1 MVFVVLG
8 TNDKDFSRL
17 LRAIDHEIEKGTIK
31 DEVVVQTGVTKYHS
45 KHLKLLDFISMDDF
59 NHYIEQADYIIT
71 HGGVGTIIDCLKL
84 GKKIP
89 SCIRYVYALQV

>member
-31 DEVVVQTGVTKYHS
+31 DEV
-45 KHLKLLDFISMDDF
+45 
-59 NHYIEQADYIIT
+59 E
-71 HGGVGTIIDCLKL
+71 
-84 GKKIP
+84 
-89 SCIRYVYALQV
+89 